1 MIQNLTI
8 KQMVT
13 NFFVVYKNDL
23 PGATNVNANQENEV
37 IKLSALAW
45 LTENCGKVYQE
56 ITSNENL
63 NADLIDIFAQTFV
76 RHFWNTEIGYD
87 SPLDFFVHLR
97 GFLDENLPVWAQF
110 YKEAIIKKGLYQ
122 TSTGSVTV
130 EDNGTLHFEG
140 NSTSD
145 NTSNTTGKTSND
157 GKNSTQTK
165 ADGTNS
171 SDQDSNSLTAEA
183 DTPQDQ
189 INLKVDQDKADGS
202 YDFTY
207 ASKVTGGLNHSKTS
221 GTNSATTTVTGT
233 DSSTATS
240 TSDQKGHS
248 LTQDAHDQQTGSF
261 NKQILRQRQIALGE
275 LAESISKLHNGIYQN
290 LFRKA
295 KQAGLFLLVY

>member
-145 NTSNTTGKTSND
+145 NTSNTAGKTSND

-165 ADGTNS
+165 TDGTNS

>member
-1 MIQNLTI
+1 
-8 KQMVT
+8 MVT
-13 NFFVVYKNDL
+13 NFFEVYKNDL
-23 PGATNVNANQENEV
+23 PGATSVNENEENKI
-37 IKLSALAW
+37 IKISALAW
-45 LTENCGKVYQE
+45 LTENCGKLYQE
-56 ITSNENL
+56 ITKDENL

-140 NSTSD
+140 NTTSD
-145 NTSNTTGKTSND
+145 NASNTTGKTTTD
-157 GKNSTQTK
+157 GSNSTQTK
-165 ADGTNS
+165 TNGTTSNE
-171 SDQDSNSLTAEA
+171 QNSNSLTAEA

-189 INLKVDQDKADGS
+189 INLRVDQGNATGS
-202 YDFTY
+202 YDFNY
-207 ASKVTGGLNHSKTS
+207 ASKVTGSLNHSTS
-221 GTNSATTTVTGT
+221 NGTNDTSTTVTGT
-233 DSSTATS
+233 DNSTGTNTNDQTS
-240 TSDQKGHS
+240 HS
-248 LTQDAHDQQTGSF
+248 LNQDSHDQQTGNF
-261 NKQILRQRQIALGE
+261 NKQILRQRQMALGE